1 MFNILSYLEFSSVQ
15 LFRRVWLFA
24 THGWQHA
31 RLTCPSPNT
40 GACSNSCPL
49 SWRCHPII
57 SFSVIPFSFY
67 LQSFPASGSFLRT
80 VLHSR
85 CWNNWSFSFSIGPSD
100 EYSGLILFR
109 IYWFN
114 LAVQGSL
121 FRNKKYILFINDLLM
136 YIQWISII

>member
-40 GACSNSCPL
+40 GACSN
-49 SWRCHPII
+49 
-57 SFSVIPFSFY
+57 FSVIPFSFY

-136 YIQWISII
+136 YIQWISFN